1 MSADILREAAALMRS
16 RAEAE
21 NSRGWYKVDFNE
33 GDGYPYRPLWGVSNE
48 AYFDPSAEEDV
59 PWLAVEIHTGLEAT
73 AEHIASWHPTVAL
86 AVADWLEAEAGAM
99 DAMDIFTAAT
109 ATETHSFNVRGAAI
123 SVSTDVRGG
132 LQLRADTSSPA
143 LIVARAYLGASS

>member
-33 GDGYPYRPLWGVSNE
+33 GDGHPYRPLWGVSNE
-48 AYFDPSAEEDV
+48 AYFDPPADEDV

-86 AVADWLEAEAGAM
+86 AVADWLE
-99 DAMDIFTAAT
+99 DIADRAYSRVDFLQPN
-109 ATETHSFNVRGAAI
+109 SFDFAAAI
-123 SVSTDVRGG
+123 T
-132 LQLRADTSSPA
+132 
-143 LIVARAYLGASS
+143 VATTYLGVDL